1 MALCATIYCRP
12 NVAGQKAIP
21 AHVSSQ
27 NTGSVTLPPAPTP
40 ARTVTAVIAMLAASA
55 FVMILNETV
64 LSVALPPLMT
74 EFGVGATTIQWLTTG
89 FLLTMAV
96 VIPTTGYLLSRF
108 TIRTLFI
115 VALTLFLLGTSL
127 AAIAPSFGVM
137 LAARV
142 VQAGGTAIVMPLLM
156 TTTLTLVPPQHRG
169 TVMGLNSIVISV
181 GPAIGPTLSGV
192 VIEALGWR
200 WVFGL
205 MVPIALVAL
214 IVGAILVPRLGG
226 GGRAPLDALSVL
238 LSLLGFGGIVA
249 AVSSASDL
257 AHGSLVPPIALA
269 VGVTSLAVFT
279 IRQKRLQST
288 GKGPLLDLRP
298 FKERNFR
305 LSVTVLTVSFG
316 VMLGTVVVLP
326 IYAQSGLGLTV
337 LATGL
342 IMLPGGITQ
351 GVLAPVVGRLYDML
365 GPKPLVIPGVLII
378 CGSQWWLSTIGPG
391 TATSKLVA
399 MHMTFSA
406 GMALVQTP
414 MMTHAMSSL
423 PLPLYGHGSA
433 ILNTLQQLAGAAGT
447 AALIGALAIGA
458 SLSDQDGPAA
468 QVAGAKIAFA
478 VGGSLV
484 LIAVICAPFV
494 TRHARPAE
502 ASTLS

>member
-1 MALCATIYCRP
+1 MTPQQADT
-12 NVAGQKAIP
+12 
-21 AHVSSQ
+21 S
-27 NTGSVTLPPAPTP
+27 PTP
-40 ARTVTAVIAMLAASA
+40 TPRTITAVIAILAISA

-64 LSVALPPLMT
+64 LSVALPPLMA

-108 TIRTLFI
+108 SIRTLFI
-115 VALTLFLLGTSL
+115 AALILFLLGTAL
-127 AAIAPSFGVM
+127 AAVAPSFGIM
-137 LAARV
+137 LLARV
-142 VQAGGTAIVMPLLM
+142 IQACGTAIVMPLLM

-192 VIEALGWR
+192 VIEALSWR

-205 MVPIALVAL
+205 MVPVAMIALTIGL
-214 IVGAILVPRLGG
+214 FLMPRLGG
-226 GGRAPLDALSVL
+226 GKRVPLDLPSVALSVL
-238 LSLLGFGGIVA
+238 GFGGVIT
-249 AVSSASDL
+249 AVSSAAEL
-257 AHGSLVPPIALA
+257 TRGSLVPPIAFA
-269 VGVTSLAVFT
+269 VGVAALVIFT
-279 IRQKRLQST
+279 RRQKSLQAN
-288 GKGPLLDLRP
+288 GDAALLDLRP
-298 FKERNFR
+298 FGQRNFR
-305 LSVTVLTVSFG
+305 LSVTVLTVAFG

-342 IMLPGGITQ
+342 IMLPGGIAQ
-351 GVLAPVVGRLYDML
+351 GVLAPIVGRLYDVF
-365 GPKPLVIPGVLII
+365 GPKPLVIPGVLVL
-378 CGSQWWLSTIGPG
+378 CGAQWWLSTISAD
-391 TATSKLVA
+391 TTSGQLIA
-399 MHMTFSA
+399 MHVTFSV

-458 SLSDQDGPAA
+458 SMSGLADPAA
-468 QVAGAKIAFA
+468 QIAGAKLAFA
-478 VGGSLV
+478 VGGSIIV
-484 LIAVICAPFV
+484 IAVVCAPFV
-494 TRHARPAE
+494 TRHARE
-502 ASTLS
+502 ASAATSS

>member
-1 MALCATIYCRP
+1 MPEAPSTKTI
-12 NVAGQKAIP
+12 
-21 AHVSSQ
+21 
-27 NTGSVTLPPAPTP
+27 
-40 ARTVTAVIAMLAASA
+40 TAVIAVLAISA

-108 TIRTLFI
+108 SIRTLFI
-115 VALTLFLLGTSL
+115 VAILLFLLGTAL
-127 AAIAPSFGVM
+127 AAVSPTFGVM
-137 LAARV
+137 LCARV
-142 VQAGGTAIVMPLLM
+142 IQAGGTAIVMPLLM

-192 VIEALGWR
+192 VIEALSWR

-205 MVPIALVAL
+205 MVPVAIIALV
-214 IVGAILVPRLGG
+214 VGLFLMPRLGG
-226 GGRAPLDALSVL
+226 GKRVPLDIPSVA
-238 LSLLGFGGIVA
+238 LSLLGFGGVIT
-249 AVSSASDL
+249 AVSSASEL
-257 AHGSLVPPIALA
+257 AHGSLVPPVALT
-269 VGVTSLAVFT
+269 VGVVSLVVFT
-279 IRQKRLQST
+279 HRQKSLQAR
-288 GKGPLLDLRP
+288 GKSPLLDLRP
-298 FKERNFR
+298 FKERNFT
-305 LSVTVLTVSFG
+305 LSVTVLTVAFG

-351 GVLAPVVGRLYDML
+351 GLLSPIVGRLYDMV
-365 GPKPLVIPGVLII
+365 GPKPLVIPGVLVL
-378 CGSQWWLSTIGPG
+378 CGAQWWLSTISSD
-391 TATSKLVA
+391 TTSAQLVA
-399 MHMTFSA
+399 MHVTFSV

-423 PLPLYGHGSA
+423 PLPMYGYGSA

-447 AALIGALAIGA
+447 AALIGALALGA
-458 SLSDQDGPAA
+458 NLSGLADPEA
-468 QVAGAKIAFA
+468 QVAGAKLAFA
-478 VGGSLV
+478 VGGSIIV
-484 LIAVICAPFV
+484 VAVACAPFI
-494 TRHARPAE
+494 TKHARKAPAVR
-502 ASTLS
+502 A

>member
-1 MALCATIYCRP
+1 MNSP
-12 NVAGQKAIP
+12 
-21 AHVSSQ
+21 
-27 NTGSVTLPPAPTP
+27 NTGSTQLPQEQPTT
-40 ARTVTAVIAMLAASA
+40 RTVTAVISILAISA

-64 LSVALPPLMT
+64 LSVALPPLMA

-96 VIPTTGYLLSRF
+96 VIPTTGYLLSKF
-108 TIRTLFI
+108 SIRTLFI
-115 VALTLFLLGTSL
+115 VALLLFLTGT
-127 AAIAPSFGVM
+127 AIAAVAPGFGVM

-142 VQAGGTAIVMPLLM
+142 VQACGTAIVMPLLM
-156 TTTLTLVPPQHRG
+156 TSTLTLVPPQHRG

-205 MVPIALVAL
+205 MVPIALVAFG
-214 IVGAILVPRLGG
+214 VGLLFMPRLGG
-226 GGRAPLDALSVL
+226 GNRAPLDVPSVVLALF
-238 LSLLGFGGIVA
+238 GFGGIVS

-257 AHGSLVPPIALA
+257 ATGSLVPPVALA
-269 VGVTSLAVFT
+269 VGVVALVAFIS
-279 IRQKRLQST
+279 RQKRLQT
-288 GKGPLLDLRP
+288 AGRGPLLDLRP
-298 FKERNFR
+298 FRERNFS
-305 LSVTVLTVSFG
+305 LSVTVLTVAFG
-316 VMLGTVVVLP
+316 VMLGTVVILP
-326 IYAQSGLGLTV
+326 IYAQSGLGLSV

-342 IMLPGGITQ
+342 MLLPGGITQ

-365 GPKPLVIPGVLII
+365 GPKPLVIPGTLVLL
-378 CGSQWWLSTIGPG
+378 GSQWWLTTISADTTTGQ
-391 TATSKLVA
+391 LVS

-447 AALIGALAIGA
+447 AALVGALALGA
-458 SLSDQDGPAA
+458 ALSQAPDAAA
-468 QVAGAKIAFA
+468 QIAGAKLAFA
-478 VGGSLV
+478 VGGSLMIV
-484 LIAVICAPFV
+484 AVACAPFV
-494 TRHARPAE
+494 TRHARKAPEVA
-502 ASTLS
+502 T

>member
-1 MALCATIYCRP
+1 M
-12 NVAGQKAIP
+12 
-21 AHVSSQ
+21 
-27 NTGSVTLPPAPTP
+27 
-40 ARTVTAVIAMLAASA
+40 RTVTAVIAMLAASA

-96 VIPTTGYLLSRF
+96 VIPTTGYLLSRYS
-108 TIRTLFI
+108 IRTLFI
-115 VALTLFLLGTSL
+115 VALTLFLLGTAL
-127 AAIAPSFGVM
+127 AAVSPSFGVM
-137 LAARV
+137 LVARV
-142 VQAGGTAIVMPLLM
+142 IQAGGTAIVMPLLM

-205 MVPIALVAL
+205 MVPIALIAL
-214 IVGAILVPRLGG
+214 AVGAFLMPKLGG
-226 GGRAPLDALSVL
+226 GGRAPLDISSVL
-238 LSLLGFGGIVA
+238 LALLGFGGVVT

-257 AHGSLVPPIALA
+257 ANGSLVPPVAFA
-269 VGVTSLAVFT
+269 VGAVALVIFT
-279 IRQKRLQST
+279 ARQKRLQRAD
-288 GKGPLLDLRP
+288 KGPLLDLRP
-298 FKERNFR
+298 FSERNFT

-326 IYAQSGLGLTV
+326 IYAQSGLGMSV

-342 IMLPGGITQ
+342 IMLPGGIAQ
-351 GVLAPVVGRLYDML
+351 GVLAPVVGRLYDMV
-365 GPKPLVIPGVLII
+365 GPKPLAVPGVVII
-378 CGSQWWLSTIGPG
+378 AIAQWWLSTIGPNTTTG
-391 TATSKLVA
+391 QLIA
-399 MHMTFSA
+399 MHVTFSV

-447 AALIGALAIGA
+447 AALIGALALGA
-458 SLSDQDGPAA
+458 SLSELTGPAA
-468 QVAGAKIAFA
+468 QIAGAKLAFA
-478 VGGSLV
+478 VGGSLM
-484 LIAVICAPFV
+484 LIAVVCAPLV
-494 TRHARPAE
+494 ARHARSAGE
-502 ASTLS
+502 TTTV